1 MLAAVR
7 SMAMR
12 LLGRLALVLLGFYAG
27 LLAAAALFKRVLPSQ
42 GDAESDEVALV
53 AIMGGVEL
61 ESHARAFRGG
71 SMLAWFGGIATD
83 LRQAELAPNAR
94 LTIGALFGGVDV
106 KVPPTWRIEST
117 GRAFAGGVSD
127 DVPVPDDPEAP
138 TIVIESTAVLGGVSI
153 RASAHESETER
164 PI

>member
-7 SMAMR
+7 STAMR
-12 LLGRLALVLLGFYAG
+12 LVGRFALVLLGLYAG
-27 LLAAAALFKRVLPSQ
+27 MVAAAALVKRVLPSR

-71 SMLAWFGGIATD
+71 SMIAWFGGIEAD
-83 LRQAELAPNAR
+83 LRGAELAPNAR
-94 LTIGALFGGVDV
+94 LTIGALLGGVDV

-127 DVPVPDDPEAP
+127 DVPVPDDLDAP
-138 TIVIESTAVLGGVSI
+138 KLVVESTAVLGGVSI
-153 RASAHESETER
+153 RASALANSGT
-164 PI
+164 